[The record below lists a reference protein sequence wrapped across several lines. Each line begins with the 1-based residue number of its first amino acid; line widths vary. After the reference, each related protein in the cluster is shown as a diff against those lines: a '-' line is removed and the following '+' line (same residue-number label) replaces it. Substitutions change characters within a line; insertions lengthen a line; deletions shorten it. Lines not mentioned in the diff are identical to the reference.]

1 MSNVYTFH
9 DNCEDKAIL
18 GNKGANLVTMARLG
32 LPVPPGFILSV
43 KSYTEYKKSG
53 MLPDI
58 EIKQAVAELEKHT
71 GRRLGKELQVSV
83 RSSAPV
89 SMPGMMDTV
98 LNVNDMADMKIAAKQ
113 VFDSWDNMRAVEYRR
128 LNNIAPDLGTAVII
142 QAMVFGNKDANSGP
156 GVVFSRDPSTGQK
169 GLFGEY
175 MSQAQ
180 GEELVSGTRTPGPIA
195 DLKKRM
201 PAVYAQL

>member
-53 MLPDI
+53 MLPEA
-58 EIKQAVAELEKHT
+58 EIKQDMSALEKHT
-71 GRRLGKELQVSV
+71 GKKLGKELQVSV
-83 RSSAPV
+83 RSSAQV

-98 LNVNDMADMKIAAKQ
+98 LNVNDIADMKIAAKR
-113 VFDSWDNMRAVEYRR
+113 VFDSWDNMRAMEYRR
-128 LNNIAPDLGTAVII
+128 LNNI
-142 QAMVFGNKDANSGP
+142 
-156 GVVFSRDPSTGQK
+156 PSDMT
-169 GLFGEY
+169 
-175 MSQAQ
+175 
-180 GEELVSGTRTPGPIA
+180 TT
-195 DLKKRM
+195 
-201 PAVYAQL
+201 